1 MQLRIKLRGSESM
14 NKNMNKE
21 QMQNILNSRVHQEEI
36 DKRLIAASTLETAKV
51 YEMLGSREEGL
62 TDKEV
67 EISREQYGENKLTYH
82 KKDSVFKR
90 IIDAFVNPFTLILIF
105 LAVVSIFT
113 DVILVDQGE
122 KDYTTV
128 VIIVTMVMISGIL
141 KFIQETRSGNA
152 AEKLLEMVETTTGV
166 ERKDLGTLEIDLDEV
181 VVGDIVHLSAGDMIP
196 ADVRILKAKDMFISQ
211 SSLTGE
217 SEPVEKYSDLLSED
231 REILDRENLAFMGTN
246 VVSGYAEA
254 IVVSVGDQT
263 VFGQIAKD
271 INKDPVVTSFEKGV
285 NAVSSVLI
293 RYMVIMV
300 PIVFLING
308 ITKKDWM
315 SALLFAISIA
325 VGLTPE
331 MLPMIVT
338 ASLAK
343 GSVAMSKKKVIVKNL
358 NSIQNLGAID
368 ILFTDKTGTL
378 TEDKVRL
385 QQNLDIEGNASEEVL
400 KYGFF
405 NSYFQTGLSNL
416 LDEAIIDKYMEVI
429 GEKDLD
435 YMLTDY
441 VKVDEVPFDFNR
453 RRLSVVVE
461 DHKGRV
467 EMITKG
473 AVEEMLSISNKA
485 QYKGEILD
493 LDQDLKDKVLKK
505 VNELN
510 NLGMRVIAVSK
521 KTNPSPVGQ
530 FSIADESEMTLI
542 GYLAFLDPPKSST
555 KEAIEALNRSGVDV
569 KILTGDNEFVTKNV
583 CKQVG
588 IDFNKIYLG
597 SDVDKLDDEEL
608 GKLALTANV
617 FAKMSPSQKARVIR
631 ATRGQGHSVGYM
643 GDGINDAAA
652 LEACD
657 VGISVNNAVDIAK
670 ESSDVILLE
679 KDLMILEDGIL
690 EGRKTYANMI
700 KYIKMTA
707 SSNFG
712 NVFSVLIASAFLPF
726 LPMES
731 IHLLLLNLIYDIS
744 VTAIPWD
751 NVDEEYLDKPR
762 EWDASSVSKFMI
774 WIGPISSIFDI
785 TTYLLMYFVIAPMFT
800 GGLLYT
806 QLTDPAMKA
815 MYIAIFQA
823 GWFVESM
830 WSQTLV
836 IHMIRTPK
844 VPFIESRASLS
855 LTVLTFAGIILAT
868 LIPYTGF
875 GNSMGLA
882 PLPKIYFLYLTITIV
897 AYMILAQII
906 KNRYVKRYGE
916 LL

>member
-1 MQLRIKLRGSESM
+1 M
-14 NKNMNKE
+14 
-21 QMQNILNSRVHQEEI
+21 
-36 DKRLIAASTLETAKV
+36 
-51 YEMLGSREEGL
+51 
-62 TDKEV
+62 
-67 EISREQYGENKLTYH
+67 
-82 KKDSVFKR
+82 
-90 IIDAFVNPFTLILIF
+90 
-105 LAVVSIFT
+105 
-113 DVILVDQGE
+113 
-122 KDYTTV
+122 
-128 VIIVTMVMISGIL
+128 
-141 KFIQETRSGNA
+141 
-152 AEKLLEMVETTTGV
+152 
-166 ERKDLGTLEIDLDEV
+166 
-181 VVGDIVHLSAGDMIP
+181 
-196 ADVRILKAKDMFISQ
+196 
-211 SSLTGE
+211 
-217 SEPVEKYSDLLSED
+217 
-231 REILDRENLAFMGTN
+231 
-246 VVSGYAEA
+246 
-254 IVVSVGDQT
+254 
-263 VFGQIAKD
+263 
-271 INKDPVVTSFEKGV
+271 
-285 NAVSSVLI
+285 
-293 RYMVIMV
+293 
-300 PIVFLING
+300 
-308 ITKKDWM
+308 
-315 SALLFAISIA
+315 
-325 VGLTPE
+325 
-331 MLPMIVT
+331 
-338 ASLAK
+338 
-343 GSVAMSKKKVIVKNL
+343 
-358 NSIQNLGAID
+358 
-368 ILFTDKTGTL
+368 
-378 TEDKVRL
+378 
-385 QQNLDIEGNASEEVL
+385 

-643 GDGINDAAA
+643 GDGINDAVA

-897 AYMILAQII
+897 VYMILAQIV

>member
-1 MQLRIKLRGSESM
+1 
-14 NKNMNKE
+14 
-21 QMQNILNSRVHQEEI
+21 
-36 DKRLIAASTLETAKV
+36 
-51 YEMLGSREEGL
+51 MLGSREEGL

-113 DVILVDQGE
+113 DVILTDQGE

-385 QQNLDIEGNASEEVL
+385 QQNLDIEGNA
-400 KYGFF
+400 
-405 NSYFQTGLSNL
+405 
-416 LDEAIIDKYMEVI
+416 
-429 GEKDLD
+429 
-435 YMLTDY
+435 
-441 VKVDEVPFDFNR
+441 
-453 RRLSVVVE
+453 
-461 DHKGRV
+461 
-467 EMITKG
+467 
-473 AVEEMLSISNKA
+473 
-485 QYKGEILD
+485 
-493 LDQDLKDKVLKK
+493 
-505 VNELN
+505 
-510 NLGMRVIAVSK
+510 
-521 KTNPSPVGQ
+521 
-530 FSIADESEMTLI
+530 
-542 GYLAFLDPPKSST
+542 
-555 KEAIEALNRSGVDV
+555 
-569 KILTGDNEFVTKNV
+569 
-583 CKQVG
+583 
-588 IDFNKIYLG
+588 
-597 SDVDKLDDEEL
+597 
-608 GKLALTANV
+608 
-617 FAKMSPSQKARVIR
+617 
-631 ATRGQGHSVGYM
+631 
-643 GDGINDAAA
+643 
-652 LEACD
+652 
-657 VGISVNNAVDIAK
+657 
-670 ESSDVILLE
+670 
-679 KDLMILEDGIL
+679 
-690 EGRKTYANMI
+690 
-700 KYIKMTA
+700 
-707 SSNFG
+707 
-712 NVFSVLIASAFLPF
+712 
-726 LPMES
+726 
-731 IHLLLLNLIYDIS
+731 
-744 VTAIPWD
+744 
-751 NVDEEYLDKPR
+751 
-762 EWDASSVSKFMI
+762 
-774 WIGPISSIFDI
+774 
-785 TTYLLMYFVIAPMFT
+785 
-800 GGLLYT
+800 
-806 QLTDPAMKA
+806 
-815 MYIAIFQA
+815 
-823 GWFVESM
+823 
-830 WSQTLV
+830 
-836 IHMIRTPK
+836 
-844 VPFIESRASLS
+844 
-855 LTVLTFAGIILAT
+855 
-868 LIPYTGF
+868 
-875 GNSMGLA
+875 
-882 PLPKIYFLYLTITIV
+882 
-897 AYMILAQII
+897 
-906 KNRYVKRYGE
+906 
-916 LL
+916 

>member
-113 DVILVDQGE
+113 DVILIDQGE